1 MSTHLKYAFDLI
13 GYGLTNIEE
22 LCKSQ
27 QALIEQ
33 HQEAIELLEER
44 IINLEHDLA
53 LLLSVIKD
61 RKNPT

>member
-1 MSTHLKYAFDLI
+1 L
-13 GYGLTNIEE
+13 LTNIEE

-44 IINLEHDLA
+44 IINLEHDLLEHDPA
-53 LLLSVIKD
+53 LILSVIKD